1 MQQEQWQTLYQE
13 AVLETDSDKLKERIR
28 SAEEAIAARSSLD
41 GQVCH
46 EERVALEDSQRM
58 LQVLKRERVTN

>member
-41 GQVCH
+41 GQVSH
-46 EERVALEDSQRM
+46 EERVALEDSQLM